1 MFAKFTR
8 MDIGRRC
15 LRMGVLFLSS
25 VCLLVFLHWHQP
37 PAIAQSAKIKQARV
51 TQVLDSNQVYIQNR
65 QAKVNDRANQGER
78 VRTGRARAQLSF
90 NTGAIARLAYNSVL
104 MVGQC
109 ASLKQGAL
117 LVSGAVSGCTPSV
130 VAGVRGT
137 TYVLEVNESG
147 QTEVK
152 VLEGKVAVRRTNSN
166 PRSSRSDLGQKSTTA
181 EVLLSA
187 GEKLTVSASGIFG
200 TIEKLTQAD
209 FITLLNGS
217 LFQDFKTPIPGI
229 DKVRQSF
236 ERLFPG
242 IPFPVELIPDLPNIP
257 IPKIPGLPF

>member
-1 MFAKFTR
+1 MFADFTR
-8 MDIGRRC
+8 THVGQHF
-15 LRMGVLFLSS
+15 LRLLLFLSGL
-25 VCLLVFLHWHQP
+25 CLLLLLHWHLP
-37 PAIAQSAKIKQARV
+37 PAIAQSTKIKQAKV

-90 NTGAIARLAYNSVL
+90 NTGAIARLAYNSTL
-104 MVGQC
+104 TVGQC
-109 ASLKQGAL
+109 ASLRQGTL
-117 LVSGAVSGCTPSV
+117 LVSGAINGCTPSV

-137 TYVLEVNESG
+137 TYVLEVNGAG

-152 VLEGKVAVRRTNSN
+152 VLEGQVAISRTGSN
-166 PRSSRSDLGQKSTTA
+166 KQLSRSKIGEKSTTS
-181 EVLLSA
+181 EILLNA
-187 GEKLTVSASGIFG
+187 GEKLTVSSAGIFG

-236 ERLFPG
+236 ERMFPG
-242 IPFPVELIPDLPNIP
+242 IPFPVELIPELPNIS